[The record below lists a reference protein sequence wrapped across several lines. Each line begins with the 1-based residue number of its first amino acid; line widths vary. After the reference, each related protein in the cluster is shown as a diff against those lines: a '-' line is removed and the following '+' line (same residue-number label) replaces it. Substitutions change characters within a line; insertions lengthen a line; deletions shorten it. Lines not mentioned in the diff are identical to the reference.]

1 MTEKPPDRYGLSDE
15 QDIEVSEWTEDLGL
29 HHEVSEN
36 DPQHRDTLD
45 ERLRR
50 EARDRLR
57 EPRPRYRL
65 TQPDEGLEPDTDSEE
80 IGSDWADD
88 TDDLSA
94 EERAIRIDPGEDLS
108 GPRED
113 LR

>member
-15 QDIEVSEWTEDLGL
+15 QEIEVSEWTEDLGL
-29 HHEVSEN
+29 HHEVVDD
-36 DPQHRDTLD
+36 DPRRRDTLD

-50 EARDRLR
+50 EARDRLH
-57 EPRPRYRL
+57 EPRPRHRL
-65 TQPDEGLEPDTDSEE
+65 TQPDAGLEPDTDDME
-80 IGSDWADD
+80 IAQEWGDD

-94 EERAIRIDPGEDLS
+94 EERAIRIDPE
-108 GPRED
+108 ED